1 LSILET
7 QNSQLKTPEKLK
19 TFLQLKTQNSK
30 LKTPYQLSTINYSL
44 TMQHKHAYLDIGCG
58 KPLLMLHGFLGEK
71 TCWLPLIE
79 LLQSQFRCISL
90 DMLGFGESSKPEITY
105 DVAVEVAF
113 VRQVVEQLN
122 IDPCCII
129 GHSFGGW
136 VASAYALKYP
146 NSVSGLILAAP
157 AGIRDDSF
165 CGQYDALR
173 PLLWETPAVDWA
185 LQLAKPLASLAG
197 KSSQLQQISEWRRE
211 LMSQPVA
218 RSFLMSR
225 MRPEDAVDTVEK
237 DIHKLQVPTL
247 VITGDADETIP
258 LWHSETYAREIPGAK
273 LVIIPSAT
281 HALPQTQA
289 SAMANSIG
297 QFLGN

>member
-1 LSILET
+1 MQSIAVA
-7 QNSQLKTPEKLK
+7 
-19 TFLQLKTQNSK
+19 
-30 LKTPYQLSTINYSL
+30 
-44 TMQHKHAYLDIGCG
+44 HKHTLNTFVNSSSQTAAYLDIGSG
-58 KPLLMLHGFLGEK
+58 RPLLLLHGFFGEK

-90 DMLGFGESSKPEITY
+90 DMLGFGESSKPQIQY

-122 IDPCCII
+122 IEPCCII

-146 NSVSGLILAAP
+146 NSVSSLVLAAP

-173 PLLWETPAVDWA
+173 PLLWKTPAVDWA
-185 LQLAKPLASLAG
+185 LQLAKPFARLAR
-197 KSSQLQQISEWRRE
+197 KSDKLQEISGWRRE

-237 DIHKLQVPTL
+237 EIHKLQIPTL
-247 VITGDADETIP
+247 VIAADSDETIP
-258 LWHSETYAREIPGAK
+258 LWHSETYANEIPGAE
-273 LVIIPSAT
+273 LAIIPNAA
-281 HALPQTQA
+281 HGLPQTQA
-289 SAMANSIG
+289 QVMAKLIG
-297 QFLGN
+297 KFLDS

>member
-1 LSILET
+1 MQSRAIMHKHT
-7 QNSQLKTPEKLK
+7 
-19 TFLQLKTQNSK
+19 
-30 LKTPYQLSTINYSL
+30 LSTFVNSSSQQA
-44 TMQHKHAYLDIGCG
+44 TYLDIGSG
-58 KPLLMLHGFLGEK
+58 QPLLMLHGFFGEK

-90 DMLGFGESSKPEITY
+90 DMLGFGESSKPEICY
-105 DVAVEVAF
+105 DVALEVAF

-136 VASAYALKYP
+136 VASAYALKYT
-146 NSVSGLILAAP
+146 NSVSSLVLAAP

-173 PLLWETPAVDWA
+173 PLLWKTPLVDLA
-185 LQLAKPLASLAG
+185 LQLAKPFANLAG
-197 KSSQLQQISEWRRE
+197 KSNELQQILGWRRE

-225 MRPEDAVDTVEK
+225 MRPEDAIDTVEK
-237 DIHKLQVPTL
+237 DIHKLQIPTL
-247 VITGDADETIP
+247 VITGDSDETIP
-258 LWHSETYAREIPGAK
+258 LWHCQTYANQIPKAQ
-273 LVIIPSAT
+273 LAIIPNAT
-281 HALPQTQA
+281 HGLPQTQA
-289 SAMANSIG
+289 EMMANLIC
-297 QFLGN
+297 QFLGQFT

>member
-1 LSILET
+1 
-7 QNSQLKTPEKLK
+7 
-19 TFLQLKTQNSK
+19 
-30 LKTPYQLSTINYSL
+30 
-44 TMQHKHAYLDIGCG
+44 MHKHTLTTFVNGSSQKATYLDIGIG
-58 KPLLMLHGFLGEK
+58 QPLLMLHGFFGEK

-90 DMLGFGESSKPEITY
+90 DMLGFGESSKPQIQY
-105 DVAVEVAF
+105 DVAIEVAF

-136 VASAYALKYP
+136 VASAYALKYT
-146 NSVSGLILAAP
+146 NSVSSLVLAAP

-173 PLLWETPAVDWA
+173 PLLWQTPIVDWA
-185 LQLAKPLASLAG
+185 LQLAKPFANLGG
-197 KSSQLQQISEWRRE
+197 KSNQLQQISGWRRE
-211 LMSQPVA
+211 LMAQPVA

-237 DIHKLQVPTL
+237 DLHKLQIPTL
-247 VITGDADETIP
+247 VIAADSDETIP
-258 LWHSETYAREIPGAK
+258 LWHCETYAKEIPGAE
-273 LVIIPSAT
+273 LAIIPNA
-281 HALPQTQA
+281 HHGLPQTQA
-289 SAMANSIG
+289 ETIANLMR
-297 QFLGN
+297 QFIKNS

>member
-1 LSILET
+1 MQSIAALGQKHT
-7 QNSQLKTPEKLK
+7 LTTFVNSSNQTA
-19 TFLQLKTQNSK
+19 
-30 LKTPYQLSTINYSL
+30 
-44 TMQHKHAYLDIGCG
+44 AYLDIGSG
-58 KPLLMLHGFLGEK
+58 PPLLLLHGFFGEK

-90 DMLGFGESSKPEITY
+90 DMLGFGESSKPQIRY

-122 IDPCCII
+122 IEPCCII

-136 VASAYALKYP
+136 VASAYSLKYP
-146 NSVSGLILAAP
+146 NSVSSLVLAAP

-185 LQLAKPLASLAG
+185 LQLAKPFARLAG
-197 KSSQLQQISEWRRE
+197 KSEKLQQISGWRRE

-237 DIHKLQVPTL
+237 EIHKLQIPTL
-247 VITGDADETIP
+247 IIAADSDETIP
-258 LWHSETYAREIPGAK
+258 LWHCQTYAKEIPGAE
-273 LVIIPSAT
+273 LAIIPNSS
-281 HALPQTQA
+281 HGLPQSQA
-289 SAMANSIG
+289 QMMAKLIG
-297 QFLGN
+297 KFLDN

>member
-1 LSILET
+1 M
-7 QNSQLKTPEKLK
+7 QSQAVVEHKHT
-19 TFLQLKTQNSK
+19 
-30 LKTPYQLSTINYSL
+30 LSTFVNS
-44 TMQHKHAYLDIGCG
+44 TTQTAAYLDIGCG
-58 KPLLMLHGFLGEK
+58 RPLLMLHGFFGEK

-90 DMLGFGESSKPEITY
+90 DMLGFGESSKPEIRY
-105 DVAVEVAF
+105 DVAIEVDF

-122 IDPCCII
+122 IEHCCII

-136 VASAYALKYP
+136 VASAYSLKYP
-146 NSVSGLILAAP
+146 NSVSSLVLAAP
-157 AGIRDDSF
+157 AGIRDDTF

-185 LQLAKPLASLAG
+185 LQLAKPFASLAG
-197 KSSQLQQISEWRRE
+197 KSEKLQQISGWRRE

-237 DIHKLQVPTL
+237 EIHQLQIPTL
-247 VITGDADETIP
+247 VIAADSDETIP
-258 LWHSETYAREIPGAK
+258 LWHCQTYANEIPGAE
-273 LVIIPSAT
+273 LAIIPNAT
-281 HALPQTQA
+281 HGLPQTQA
-289 SAMANSIG
+289 QIMAKLIG
-297 QFLGN
+297 KFLNN

>member
-1 LSILET
+1 MQPQALVG
-7 QNSQLKTPEKLK
+7 QNHT
-19 TFLQLKTQNSK
+19 
-30 LKTPYQLSTINYSL
+30 LSTFVNS
-44 TMQHKHAYLDIGCG
+44 TSQTAAYLDIGCG
-58 KPLLMLHGFLGEK
+58 RPLLMLHGFFGEK

-79 LLQSQFRCISL
+79 LLQSQFRGISL
-90 DMLGFGESSKPEITY
+90 DMWGFGESSKLEIRY

-122 IDPCCII
+122 IEPCCII

-136 VASAYALKYP
+136 VASAYCLKYP
-146 NSVSGLILAAP
+146 NAVSSLVLAAP
-157 AGIRDDSF
+157 AGIRDDRF

-185 LQLAKPLASLAG
+185 WQLAKPFASLGG
-197 KSSQLQQISEWRRE
+197 KSEKLQEISGWRRE

-237 DIHKLQVPTL
+237 EIHQLQIPTS
-247 VITGDADETIP
+247 VIAADSDETIP
-258 LWHSETYAREIPGAK
+258 LWHCQTYTNEIPGAE
-273 LVIIPSAT
+273 LVIIPNST
-281 HALPQTQA
+281 H
-289 SAMANSIG
+289 G
-297 QFLGN
+297 

>member
-1 LSILET
+1 
-7 QNSQLKTPEKLK
+7 SQKAT
-19 TFLQLKTQNSK
+19 
-30 LKTPYQLSTINYSL
+30 
-44 TMQHKHAYLDIGCG
+44 YLDIGSG
-58 KPLLMLHGFLGEK
+58 QPLLMLHGFFGEK

-90 DMLGFGESSKPEITY
+90 DMLGFGESSKPEICY
-105 DVAVEVAF
+105 DVALEVAF

-136 VASAYALKYP
+136 VASAYALKYT
-146 NSVSGLILAAP
+146 NSVSSLVLAAP

-173 PLLWETPAVDWA
+173 PLLWKTPIVDLA
-185 LQLAKPLASLAG
+185 LQLAKPFANLAG
-197 KSSQLQQISEWRRE
+197 KSNELQQILGWRQE

-225 MRPEDAVDTVEK
+225 MRPEDAIDTVEK
-237 DIHKLQVPTL
+237 DIQKLQIPTL
-247 VITGDADETIP
+247 VITGDSDETIP
-258 LWHSETYAREIPGAK
+258 LWHCQTYANQIPKAQ
-273 LVIIPSAT
+273 LAIIPNAT
-281 HALPQTQA
+281 HGLPQTQA
-289 SAMANSIG
+289 EMMANLIC
-297 QFLGN
+297 QFLGQFT

>member
-1 LSILET
+1 M
-7 QNSQLKTPEKLK
+7 QSQAPVEQAHT
-19 TFLQLKTQNSK
+19 
-30 LKTPYQLSTINYSL
+30 LSTFVNSSSQ
-44 TMQHKHAYLDIGCG
+44 TATYLDIACG
-58 KPLLMLHGFLGEK
+58 RLLLMLQSVLGEK

-90 DMLGFGESSKPEITY
+90 DMLGFGESSKPEIRY

-122 IDPCCII
+122 IEPCCII

-136 VASAYALKYP
+136 VASAYSLKYP
-146 NSVSGLILAAP
+146 NSVSSLVLAAP

-165 CGQYDALR
+165 CGEYDALR
-173 PLLWETPAVDWA
+173 PLLWETPVVDWA
-185 LQLAKPLASLAG
+185 LQLAKPFASLAG
-197 KSSQLQQISEWRRE
+197 KSEKLQQISGWRRE

-237 DIHKLQVPTL
+237 EIHKLQIPTL
-247 VITGDADETIP
+247 VIAAESDETIP
-258 LWHSETYAREIPGAK
+258 LWHCESYAGEIPGAE
-273 LVIIPSAT
+273 LAIIPNAA
-281 HALPQTQA
+281 HGLPQTQA
-289 SAMANSIG
+289 PIMAKLISKFLNS
-297 QFLGN
+297 

>member
-1 LSILET
+1 M
-7 QNSQLKTPEKLK
+7 QSQALVGHKHT
-19 TFLQLKTQNSK
+19 
-30 LKTPYQLSTINYSL
+30 LSTFVNS
-44 TMQHKHAYLDIGCG
+44 TSQTAAYLDIGCG
-58 KPLLMLHGFLGEK
+58 RPLLMLHGFFGEK

-90 DMLGFGESSKPEITY
+90 DMLGFGESSKPEIRY

-122 IDPCCII
+122 IEPCCII

-136 VASAYALKYP
+136 VASAYSLKYP
-146 NSVSGLILAAP
+146 NSVSSLVLAAP

-185 LQLAKPLASLAG
+185 LQLAKPFASLAG
-197 KSSQLQQISEWRRE
+197 KSEKLQEISGWRRE

-237 DIHKLQVPTL
+237 EIHQLQIPTL
-247 VITGDADETIP
+247 VIAADSDETIP
-258 LWHSETYAREIPGAK
+258 LWHCETYTNEIPGAE
-273 LVIIPSAT
+273 LVIIPNST
-281 HALPQTQA
+281 HGLPQTQA
-289 SAMANSIG
+289 QIMAKLIRK
-297 QFLGN
+297 FLDN

>member
-1 LSILET
+1 M
-7 QNSQLKTPEKLK
+7 QSQALVVQKHT
-19 TFLQLKTQNSK
+19 
-30 LKTPYQLSTINYSL
+30 LSTFVNS
-44 TMQHKHAYLDIGCG
+44 TSQTAAYLDIGCG
-58 KPLLMLHGFLGEK
+58 RPLLMLHGFFGEK

-90 DMLGFGESSKPEITY
+90 DMLGFGESSKPEIRY

-122 IDPCCII
+122 IEPCCII

-136 VASAYALKYP
+136 VASAYSLKYP
-146 NSVSGLILAAP
+146 NSVSSLVLAAP

-185 LQLAKPLASLAG
+185 LQLAKPFASLAG
-197 KSSQLQQISEWRRE
+197 KSEKLQEISGWRRE

-237 DIHKLQVPTL
+237 EIHQLQIPTL
-247 VITGDADETIP
+247 VIAADSDETIP
-258 LWHSETYAREIPGAK
+258 LWHCETYTNQIPGAE
-273 LVIIPSAT
+273 LVIIPNST
-281 HALPQTQA
+281 HGLPQTQA
-289 SAMANSIG
+289 QIMAKLISK
-297 QFLGN
+297 FLDY

>member
-1 LSILET
+1 M
-7 QNSQLKTPEKLK
+7 QSQAFVGQKHT
-19 TFLQLKTQNSK
+19 
-30 LKTPYQLSTINYSL
+30 LSTFVNSSRQ
-44 TMQHKHAYLDIGCG
+44 TAAYLDIGCG
-58 KPLLMLHGFLGEK
+58 RPLLMLHGFLGEK

-90 DMLGFGESSKPEITY
+90 DMLGFGESSKPEIRY

-113 VRQVVEQLN
+113 VRQVVQQLN
-122 IDPCCII
+122 IEPCCII

-136 VASAYALKYP
+136 VASAYSLKYP
-146 NSVSGLILAAP
+146 NSVSSLVLAAP

-185 LQLAKPLASLAG
+185 LQLAKPFASLAG
-197 KSSQLQQISEWRRE
+197 KSEQLQQISGWRRE

-237 DIHKLQVPTL
+237 EIHKLQIPTL
-247 VITGDADETIP
+247 VIAAESDETIP
-258 LWHSETYAREIPGAK
+258 LWHCESYAGEIPGAE
-273 LVIIPSAT
+273 LAIIPNAA
-281 HALPQTQA
+281 HGLPQTQA
-289 SAMANSIG
+289 PIMAKLISKFLNS
-297 QFLGN
+297 

>member
-1 LSILET
+1 MQSQAVAAHKYTLST
-7 QNSQLKTPEKLK
+7 FVNSQSQTA
-19 TFLQLKTQNSK
+19 T
-30 LKTPYQLSTINYSL
+30 
-44 TMQHKHAYLDIGCG
+44 YLDIGSG
-58 KPLLMLHGFLGEK
+58 PPLLLLHGFFGEK

-90 DMLGFGESSKPEITY
+90 DMLGFGE
-105 DVAVEVAF
+105 

-122 IDPCCII
+122 IEQCGII

-146 NSVSGLILAAP
+146 KSVSSLVLAAP

-173 PLLWETPAVDWA
+173 PLLWQTPAVDWA
-185 LQLAKPLASLAG
+185 LQLAKPFARLAG
-197 KSSQLQQISEWRRE
+197 KSKKLQEISGWRRE
-211 LMSQPVA
+211 LMYQPVA

-237 DIHKLQVPTL
+237 EIHKLQIPTL
-247 VITGDADETIP
+247 VIAADSDETIP
-258 LWHSETYAREIPGAK
+258 LWHCQTYANEIPGAE
-273 LVIIPSAT
+273 LAILPNAT
-281 HALPQTQA
+281 HGLPQTQA
-289 SAMANSIG
+289 QIMAKLISK
-297 QFLGN
+297 FLDN